1 MDPKGLTI
9 HWMTLI
15 VLAIISAQEAWLVWR
30 KNGECGEMK
39 EGERGR
45 KVWRR
50 WRGTIEISVPLIAI
64 HYLPFYFCYSIIE
77 VLC

>member
-45 KVWRR
+45 KVCRR
-50 WRGTIEISVPLIAI
+50 L
-64 HYLPFYFCYSIIE
+64 
-77 VLC
+77 